1 VISGD
6 LLPWGNVLCGPRTY
20 SPTATTAAG
29 LPCPVN
35 ADRLARFIVSVADY
49 LFERRRCDGKP
60 IDRQATLRGRLA
72 AVRVR

>member
-1 VISGD
+1 MGKCPLWAPNLQPHRD
-6 LLPWGNVLCGPRTY
+6 HRRG
-20 SPTATTAAG
+20 
-29 LPCPVN
+29 PCPVY

-60 IDRQATLRGRLA
+60 IDRQATLGGLLA